1 MIPIKLDEIMFQI
14 TSPFLVSCEK
24 SSDNSYDLVL
34 QGKKRIWNVRLTFLP
49 DFPFHLPTVIL
60 LDTSIIGSIPHV
72 NYDGI
77 VCVEESDSVL
87 LDYHRPDEIII
98 YYIEQIVELLDRAS
112 LKIYR
117 DELTDEYEGYFHPEA
132 TYSHSF
138 YSARSEAETVYL
150 QVLFPKKKEF
160 HCAEPFLLYDK
171 NDAPPWHY
179 SNLNDTRK
187 NQLINII
194 HLPLEQAVLP
204 PENNKPISSEYLFN
218 LKHLLSEKNKNIIKK
233 LLAKEK
239 EARQFFALIS
249 MPRTN
254 GERTQILL
262 GCNAKEALPHL
273 VAKLSTHWE
282 IKLYLLNRNNSS
294 YLLERGGAENKL
306 AKKKVTIIGCGSVGG
321 EIAAM
326 IAKAGVGEL
335 TLIDNDS
342 LKPDDI
348 YRHRLDGSS
357 INYINAK
364 PFSKVSV
371 LAHQLAND
379 LPYLKINIKPLPF
392 ERVLNDKDLHQSD
405 VVISAVGSPTL
416 NLQINKIL
424 KDRELNHVIF
434 CWNEA
439 GGVGGHSVA
448 LDLAKSCYECLY
460 ANKKGF
466 SMNCNLNLLEPNQNI
481 SKNLT
486 GCAGVFTPF
495 SYIDSSQTAA
505 LAAKQCIDM
514 LLLNIHS
521 KAISWKGDNYN
532 QLKVTQRYHN
542 MALKEEQI
550 LNTHDACKIC
560 HG

>member
-1 MIPIKLDEIMFQI
+1 MIPIKLDEIIFQI

-24 SSDNSYDLVL
+24 SSDNIYDLVL

-60 LDTSIIGSIPHV
+60 LDTSIIGSIPHI

-132 TYSHSF
+132 TYIHSF
-138 YSARSEAETVYL
+138 YSATSVAESVYL

-218 LKHLLSEKNKNIIKK
+218 LKHLISEKNKKKVKK

-239 EARQFFALIS
+239 DARQFFTLIS

-262 GCNAKEALPHL
+262 SYNAKEASLHPL
-273 VAKLSTHWE
+273 AKLSTHWK

-306 AKKKVTIIGCGSVGG
+306 AEKKVTIIGCGSVGG

-335 TLIDNDS
+335 TLIDHDS
-342 LKPDDI
+342 LKPDNI
-348 YRHRLDGSS
+348 YRHRLGGSA
-357 INYINAK
+357 INYKNDK
-364 PFSKVSV
+364 PFYKVSV
-371 LAHQLAND
+371 LANQLAKD

-392 ERVLNDKDLHQSD
+392 GSTLQDKDLQQSD
-405 VVISAVGSPTL
+405 VIISAVGSPTL
-416 NLQINKIL
+416 NLEINRTL
-424 KDRELNHVIF
+424 KNMALNHIIF

-439 GGVGGHSVA
+439 DGIGGHSVA
-448 LDLAKSCYECLY
+448 LDLTKSCYECLY
-460 ANKKGF
+460 SDEKGF
-466 SMNCNLNLLEPNQNI
+466 SMNCNLNLLESEQNI

-486 GCAGVFTPF
+486 GCVGVFTPF

-521 KAISWKGDNYN
+521 KAISWKGDNHN
-532 QLKVTQRYHN
+532 QLKVSQRYHD

-550 LNTHDACKIC
+550 LSTQDACIIC